1 MELFFDLDGTLTNPE
16 RGITRCLRH
25 ALTSLGQ
32 PSPPVEHLRCYIG
45 PPLRETFGELLAA
58 DDAGTIDAAIDHIP
72 LGARLESPGVVSLRA
87 HGRTS
92 IESSAGSEVIAALF
106 TSCELDG
113 RVTNDIQKEVSQ
125 KTIANAAINPLT
137 AMTGMEVGW
146 VAHKR
151 IDRLERAIIAEC
163 YADGDRPVDFR
174 CIAR

>member
-1 MELFFDLDGTLTNPE
+1 MFG
-16 RGITRCLRH
+16 
-25 ALTSLGQ
+25 
-32 PSPPVEHLRCYIG
+32 VEG
-45 PPLRETFGELLAA
+45 
-58 DDAGTIDAAIDHIP
+58 DHIP
-72 LGARLESPGVVSLRA
+72 LGALLESPGVVSLRA

-92 IESSAGSEVIAALF
+92 IESSAGSAVIAALF

-113 RVTNDIQKEVSQ
+113 RVTNDIQKEVWQ
-125 KTIANAAINPLT
+125 KTIANAVINPLT

-174 CIAR
+174 CIVLANDRPPPTTHAGAFAKQADSLIFLK